1 MSNPIHPQQS
11 LRRKVVVTKEV
22 HDQRLDICRECEH
35 FKKTLKVCGICLCFM
50 PAKTYLA
57 REKCPLDPPKW
68 DKETNKIEVI
78 PMPDNE
84 ALPVGDFDDE

>member
-1 MSNPIHPQQS
+1 MSKLIHPHKH

-22 HDQRLDICRECEH
+22 QQQRLNICQECEH
-35 FKKTLKVCGICLCFM
+35 FKKLLKVCGECLCFM

-68 DKETNKIEVI
+68 DKETNKVEVVD
-78 PMPDNE
+78 MPDNE
-84 ALPVGDFDDE
+84 ALPLGEFYDE